1 MSTPPPFRSTFVS
14 VLAWVF
20 IGLAGFTTLIA
31 TLQNLLLQWLFLP
44 LMSQAQPPMPAGMPL
59 PLRFMA
65 GHFAWFFRAFLLL
78 SVLTLTAAIG
88 LLRRQEWAR
97 RLFIGLLGFGI
108 AYQVLGVAFQW
119 WFMGSMTGFMHDPHA
134 PAQFDSVMRDVLL
147 MVRVF
152 SALFAAG
159 IVVLFGWI
167 IRRLCSAA
175 VREEFGAAPR

>member
-1 MSTPPPFRSTFVS
+1 MPTPPPFRSTFVS

-44 LMSQAQPPMPAGMPL
+44 MAQQAPPMPADLPL
-59 PLRFMA
+59 PMRFMA
-65 GHFAWFFRAFLLL
+65 THFAWFFRAFLLL

-88 LLRRQEWAR
+88 LLRRREWAR
-97 RLFIGLLGFGI
+97 RLFVGLLGFGI
-108 AYQVLGVAFQW
+108 AYQALGVLFQW
-119 WFMGSMTGFMHDPHA
+119 WFTGSMTGFMHDPHA
-134 PAQFDSVMRDVLL
+134 PAQLDAVMSDVLL
-147 MVRVF
+147 MVRIF
-152 SALFAAG
+152 STLFAAG
-159 IVVLFGWI
+159 IAVLFGWI